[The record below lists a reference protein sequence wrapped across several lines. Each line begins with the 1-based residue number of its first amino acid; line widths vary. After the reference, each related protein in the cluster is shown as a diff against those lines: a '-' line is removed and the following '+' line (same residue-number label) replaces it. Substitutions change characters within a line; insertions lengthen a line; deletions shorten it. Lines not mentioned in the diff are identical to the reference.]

1 MRDYEQGKNSLV
13 VAQFTRLLYSKKRGA
28 RDYEFVV
35 AHIAR
40 FIFKEKRCYELR
52 DYEQGKDSLVV
63 AQFIRTRKGLA
74 CIAQFKEK
82 RCYELRDYEQ
92 GKNSLVV
99 AQFTRLLYSKK
110 RGAMNCA
117 TTNKERTRL

>member
-13 VAQFTRLLYSKKRGA
+13 VAQF
-28 RDYEFVV
+28 
-35 AHIAR
+35 IAR

-63 AQFIRTRKGLA
+63 AQF
-74 CIAQFKEK
+74 
-82 RCYELRDYEQ
+82 
-92 GKNSLVV
+92 
-99 AQFTRLLYSKK
+99 TRLLHSKK